1 MTFDCLIVCEN
12 VTCVVNAI
20 SAAVKDTGELS
31 SMPLPESQHIA
42 GSVASPSVNDDNT
55 EINAGEIQPVS
66 KKRKILTTPVSE
78 GTSQTEETL
87 HLSGTQEFIV
97 EHSVASPVTEN
108 VSANMLQS
116 SVTPD
121 ADSVL
126 PTGNSVGEAG
136 DAKITQLAALKP
148 DIAVTGQGAAV
159 SITSND
165 ALANAADASDLHMQP
180 VAASVDQ
187 ETDLQVDHRHHQ
199 QEQGT
204 VISKENE
211 TGEGDSPR
219 RTVRGVADDVPSTRV
234 SVYETDVAIYKQKAR
249 SADAGDPESSMH
261 EATMPL
267 LSATYVS
274 IPRSPANSDSVFY
287 SPQSHVSDNV
297 NTNDS
302 VSPSVDQRKQ
312 HDFGATVSAA
322 SEAKTVIYRRSDTA
336 LAHERRT
343 INECTQSML
352 NVEMK
357 TDDHRENGEKVEREE
372 PLEVIENEDRDS
384 KDDAEDED
392 DDDDDDDDRDNDN
405 EDKARQDESAAATEP
420 QNNKNELSMSTKAK
434 KKRKAKKKKKKK
446 CKQQYETSAVA
457 AASTVKSAD
466 DDVESSGIK
475 RPPQMQST
483 VMSSDREHETKAAQS
498 AITSSVNRT
507 LNTYTDAS
515 TSGTSDAVNHLDGKT
530 TDRAIGNVATSSVN
544 KTSATYAD
552 TVSPQQQHEPTSST
566 PNTYD
571 VEVCKSCIFHRTC
584 YFCLFCSMYCV
595 HRSRRWKYF
604 WNSVFFNTVCRMMY
618 D

>member
-1 MTFDCLIVCEN
+1 
-12 VTCVVNAI
+12 
-20 SAAVKDTGELS
+20 VKDTGALS

-55 EINAGEIQPVS
+55 EINASEIQPVS
-66 KKRKILTTPVSE
+66 KKRKILTTSMSE

-116 SVTPD
+116 SVTSD

-126 PTGNSVGEAG
+126 PTGVSVGEAG
-136 DAKITQLAALKP
+136 DAKITQQTALKP
-148 DIAVTGQGAAV
+148 DIAVTGEGAAV

-204 VISKENE
+204 VISKDNE

-249 SADAGDPESSMH
+249 SADADDPESSMH
-261 EATMPL
+261 EATMSL

-312 HDFGATVSAA
+312 HDFGATVSTA

-336 LAHERRT
+336 VACERRT
-343 INECTQSML
+343 VTNECTQSML
-352 NVEMK
+352 NVEIK
-357 TDDHRENGEKVEREE
+357 TDDHSENGAKMEREE
-372 PLEVIENEDRDS
+372 PLEVIENEDRDG
-384 KDDAEDED
+384 KDDDSVD
-392 DDDDDDDDRDNDN
+392 DDDENDDEEE
-405 EDKARQDESAAATEP
+405 EDKAVVTQDESAAATEP
-420 QNNKNELSMSTKAK
+420 QDSKKELNMSTEAKKKNKAK
-434 KKRKAKKKKKKK
+434 KKRKKKKK
-446 CKQQYETSAVA
+446 CKQEDGKSAPE
-457 AASTVKSAD
+457 AASIVKSAAE
-466 DDVESSGIK
+466 DVQALGIK
-475 RPPQMQST
+475 RPPQTLSA
-483 VMSSDREHETKAAQS
+483 VMCSDREHETKAAQS
-498 AITSSVNRT
+498 AIASSVNRKLDT
-507 LNTYTDAS
+507 HTDAN
-515 TSGTSDAVNHLDGKT
+515 TSGTIDAVDHLDVNT
-530 TDRAIGNVATSSVN
+530 TDKNTEIVATSSLN

-552 TVSPQQQHEPTSST
+552 AVSHTQQHEQASSD
-566 PNTYD
+566 PNTRNT
-571 VEVCKSCIFHRTC
+571 EVCKFRIFDTE
-584 YFCLFCSMYCV
+584 YI
-595 HRSRRWKYF
+595 
-604 WNSVFFNTVCRMMY
+604 
-618 D
+618 